1 MLITLAK
8 FIHIRLL
15 KYFDNNIDTRKLIYF
30 AF

>member
-15 KYFDNNIDTRKLIYF
+15 EYFDNNIDSCKLIQF
-30 AF
+30 AI